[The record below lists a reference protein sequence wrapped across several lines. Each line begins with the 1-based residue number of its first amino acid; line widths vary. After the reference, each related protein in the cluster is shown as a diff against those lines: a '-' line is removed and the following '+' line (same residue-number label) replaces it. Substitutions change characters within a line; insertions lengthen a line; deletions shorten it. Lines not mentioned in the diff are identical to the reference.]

1 MRQRLLVRAACVA
14 SAMLFAS
21 AAYAA
26 TKYATVDPSHGVVL
40 VNRGKGFSEI
50 RRPVRLRVGNSVMVG
65 PNGAAVIAYND
76 GCTVD
81 VKPGTVKSIDPI
93 SPCAS
98 GSQAAADPGY
108 DQHASSWCST
118 YDPNTNQT
126 YFNNTCV
133 FWPLFAATVGVITYE
148 AISP

>member
-26 TKYATVDPSHGVVL
+26 TKYATVDPSHGIVL
-40 VNRGKGFSEI
+40 VNRGKGFTEI
-50 RRPVRLRVGNSVMVG
+50 RRPVRLRVGSSVMVG
-65 PNGAAVIAYND
+65 PNGGAVIAYND
-76 GCTVD
+76 GCTVN

-98 GSQAAADPGY
+98 GSQAAADPSYMQQSNGN
-108 DQHASSWCST
+108 WC
-118 YDPNTNQT
+118 DDNH
-126 YFNNTCV
+126 CI
-133 FWPLFAATVGVITYE
+133 FWGAFGAMVGAITYE
-148 AISP
+148 IVSISP